1 MEKVHSEHS
10 LVSLLRE
17 LRDESSMLIRQE
29 VALAKA
35 EISEKI
41 SRTTRDAVLLAIG
54 GLLALGAFG
63 LFLLALRELLF
74 VGMVKAGMSPSV
86 ALWFSPLLLAIIT
99 GAIGWV
105 LIAKGKKELAKEGV
119 TPHKT
124 VESLREER
132 QWLKRKLA
140 HV

>member
-1 MEKVHSEHS
+1 MEKLHSEHS

-54 GLLALGAFG
+54 GLFALGAFG

-74 VGMVKAGMSPSV
+74 VGMVKAGMSVSV
-86 ALWFSPLLLAIIT
+86 AIWFSPLLLAVIT
-99 GAIGWV
+99 GAIGWALV
-105 LIAKGKKELAKEGV
+105 AKGKKALAKEGV

>member
-1 MEKVHSEHS
+1 MEKVHAEHS

-41 SRTTRDAVLLAIG
+41 SRTTRDAVLLVIG

-74 VGMVKAGMSPSV
+74 VGMVKAGMSPGV
-86 ALWFSPLLLAIIT
+86 ALWFSPFLLAIIT
-99 GAIGWV
+99 GAIGWA

-119 TPHKT
+119 TPQKT

>member
-1 MEKVHSEHS
+1 MEKAPSEHS

-17 LRDESSMLIRQE
+17 LRDESSTLIRQE

-35 EISEKI
+35 EMSEKI
-41 SRTTRDAVLLAIG
+41 SRTARDAVLLAIG
-54 GLLALGAFG
+54 GVLALGAFI
-63 LFLLALRELLF
+63 LLLLALREVLF
-74 VGMVKAGMSPSV
+74 VIFVKAGMSLSV
-86 ALWFSPLLLAIIT
+86 AIWFSPLFLALIT
-99 GAIGWV
+99 GTIGWA
-105 LIAKGKKELAKEGV
+105 LISKGRKALAQEGM

-124 VESLREER
+124 VESLREEQ